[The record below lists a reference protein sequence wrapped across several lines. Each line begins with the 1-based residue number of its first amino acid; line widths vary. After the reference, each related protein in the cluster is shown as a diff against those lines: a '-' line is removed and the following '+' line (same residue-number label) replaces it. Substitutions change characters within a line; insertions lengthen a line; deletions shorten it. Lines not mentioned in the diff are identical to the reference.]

1 MAATNTSFI
10 FFKSFMK
17 RLGDGDIDLSGPANR
32 FYAQLHSSA
41 ANLSAGTDA
50 STLASVAG
58 SSQGPSTSIRRYLAN
73 THFTALSAEASGS
86 AFVWDSDALVWT
98 ASATMTV
105 KFAVFFMSAGA
116 GTAYPIGY
124 LGLVAADTEVTTGNT
139 VTLTPNTYWFSM
151 SR

>member
-1 MAATNTSFI
+1 MVATNTSFV
-10 FFKSFMK
+10 FFQSFVK
-17 RLGDGDIDLSGPANR
+17 RLGDGAIDLSGPANR

-58 SSQGPSTSIRRYLAN
+58 SAAGAAGSVRRFLAN
-73 THFTALSAEASGS
+73 TKFTALSAAETS
-86 AFVWDSDALVWT
+86 AWVWDSDALVWT

-116 GTAYPIGY
+116 GTAYPVGY
-124 LGLVAADTEVTTGNT
+124 LGLVAADTEVTSGNT
-139 VTLTPNTYWFSM
+139 VALTPNPYWFSM